1 MSQLPKINLISVTEV
16 YKAVT
21 SDIKKINMLRGG
33 TRSSK
38 SYSLLQMVVKWLWT
52 GDIGNKHIPKGEFFV
67 LRETFPALRRTLLRE
82 YINMLH
88 AYGIYP
94 HIRHIKSHHEFIY
107 QGRRVSFFSLDDQSK
122 VLGSQNTMFWINEA
136 NAVNFDIFMQLLM
149 RNEEFCF
156 LDYNPYDPD
165 TWLKE
170 ELEDRRLAEEGDVS
184 LNISTYK
191 MNPYLPESMVK
202 EIERLWKT
210 DKELAEVYTFGKWT
224 KLTGVIFPYWKEV
237 NQLPEKY
244 DKEYYG
250 IDFGWRDPTAAV
262 QVRKVG
268 NDLYIKEIIYKRD
281 MLIDAIAVKLPRGKK
296 IYCDAAD
303 PRSIEELRRRGIL
316 VRPAKKGPD
325 SIMQGINRIRQFNLF
340 ITSDSI
346 NIISEF
352 RKYKWQKGPDG
363 KEISKP
369 IDMYNHCADALRYS
383 LSYSMRSKLQLM

>member
-1 MSQLPKINLISVTEV
+1 MNLPETTEV

-21 SDIKKINMLRGG
+21 SDIKKINLLRGG

-52 GDIGNKHIPKGEFFV
+52 GEIGNRNIPTGEFFV
-67 LRETFPALRRTLLRE
+67 LRQTFPSLRRTILRE
-82 YINMLH
+82 FTNMLH
-88 AYGIYP
+88 ATGIYP
-94 HIRHIKSHHEFIY
+94 HIRHLKSHHEFTY
-107 QGRRVSFFSLDDQSK
+107 QDRRVSFFSLDDESK
-122 VLGSQNTMFWINEA
+122 VLGSESTMFWINEA
-136 NAVNFDIFMQLLM
+136 NAVSFDIFMQLLM
-149 RNEEFCF
+149 RCREMCYC
-156 LDYNPYDPD
+156 DYNPYNPD
-165 TWLKE
+165 TWLRE
-170 ELEDRRLAEEGDVS
+170 ELEEKRLEEEGDVS
-184 LNISTYK
+184 LNVSTYK
-191 MNPYLPESMVK
+191 MNPYLPDSMVK

-210 DKELAEVYTFGKWT
+210 DEELFAVYAEGRWT
-224 KLTGVIFPYWKEV
+224 KLTGVIFKYWKEV
-237 NQLPEKY
+237 DSLPETY

-250 IDFGWRDPTAAV
+250 LDFGFIDPTAAV
-262 QVRKVG
+262 QVRQVG
-268 NDLYIKEIIYKRD
+268 HDLYIKEIIYKRD
-281 MLIDAIAVKLPRGKK
+281 MLIDAIALELPRGKK
-296 IYCDAAD
+296 VYCDSAD
-303 PRSIEELRRRGIL
+303 PRSISELRRRGIL